1 MGGGGGKSAPRQ
13 PSPEEIARTNA
24 RIQREEAER
33 KLKEDSMKADT
44 FLADNRITDDFR
56 SGIFGQSDQ
65 AAQSQIGLLNE
76 QLQNSFK
83 DIRQRQAGRGQASSA
98 GRFGLSGEATA
109 LGDSSR
115 QGILDQAQ
123 SRANTRINDQQRFL
137 DSAAASIRA
146 GTSVETARSRY
157 EADLN
162 SANTAFEKLLN
173 DAQSGDQ
180 RNAAFKKFELDRG
193 AAASRLSDALSSLS
207 QDALQASAGTFG
219 QTKEDERNKQG
230 QTLFNNPIG

>member
-1 MGGGGGKSAPRQ
+1 MGGGGRSAPAG
-13 PSPEEIARTNA
+13 PSPAEVAQAQIEA
-24 RIQREEAER
+24 QRKEQER
-33 KLKEDSMKADT
+33 QRKEYGRLADT
-44 FLADNRITDDFR
+44 FLDDNQVTSDWR

-65 AAQSQIGLLNE
+65 VAQSQIGLLNE

-98 GRFGLSGEATA
+98 GRFGLSGEASA
-109 LGDSSR
+109 LANSSR
-115 QGILDQAQ
+115 AGILDQAQ
-123 SRANTRINDQQRFL
+123 NRAWQRINDQQRFL
-137 DSAAASIRA
+137 DSAAASIRG
-146 GTSVETARSRY
+146 GTSVETARTRY

-162 SANTAFEKLLN
+162 SANTAFEKLLTA
-173 DAQSGDQ
+173 AQSGDQ

-193 AAASRLSDALSSLS
+193 AAASRLSDALSSLD

-230 QTLFNNPIG
+230 QALFNNPIG